1 MSKTIAQKMFDIQQR
16 LKPLTKDSDNPFFKS
31 KYADLNQCL
40 HVVKEECG
48 KESLLLVQAPD
59 IKDGCKGVRT
69 DVVDVTTGTTIGCF
83 VPFTGNE
90 KNAQEIGAAITYNRR
105 FGIVSLFA
113 MEQADDDGET
123 AVGRGTSQNSSKP
136 ANSGTISTK
145 PSTTVVKPASKDS
158 GAAPAKPEAPKTT
171 RETINKK
178 ITLTSKVIIDSK
190 RATQDEVV
198 AMLSN
203 FGVKTK
209 EELNNDQ
216 AAKLLSQLEE
226 KLNK

>member
-48 KESLLLVQAPD
+48 KEGLLLVQAPD
-59 IKDGCKGVRT
+59 LKDGCKGVRT
-69 DVVDVTTGTTIGCF
+69 DVIDVATGTTIGCF

-90 KNAQEIGAAITYNRR
+90 KNAQEVGAAITYNRR

-113 MEQADDDGET
+113 MEQEDDDGNE
-123 AVGRGTSQNSSKP
+123 ASGRGRTTGSVAAPIPARPTEKATSKP
-136 ANSGTISTK
+136 APIITTK
-145 PSTTVVKPASKDS
+145 
-158 GAAPAKPEAPKTT
+158 APAKPEAPKTT
-171 RETINKK
+171 REIINKK

-226 KLNK
+226 RLNK